1 MTKIEQR
8 ILYLL
13 TKHGGQAR
21 HSQLQQAMARIPTE
35 DREQALRMLEEIG
48 LVKSGKS
55 PSKTRPALLYWLT
68 PAGKEHVEDAIARG
82 DMGDPR

>member
-1 MTKIEQR
+1 VTKNETR

-13 TKHGGQAR
+13 VKLGGQAR
-21 HSQLQQAMARIPTE
+21 HSQLQQATARLSRDE
-35 DREQALRMLEEIG
+35 REAALRALEELG
-48 LVKSGKS
+48 LVSSGHS

-68 PAGKEHVEDAIARG
+68 PAGKDHVEDAIARG